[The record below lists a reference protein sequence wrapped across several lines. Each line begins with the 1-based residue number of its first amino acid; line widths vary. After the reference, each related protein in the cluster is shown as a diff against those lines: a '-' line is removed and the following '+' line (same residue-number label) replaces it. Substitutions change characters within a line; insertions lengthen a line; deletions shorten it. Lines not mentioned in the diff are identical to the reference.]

1 MRIVDHGVG
10 IADDVLLR
18 LFERFYQGQEPG
30 VSSELGLGLYIA
42 RIPVETHGGRI
53 WAESQ
58 TGRGS
63 TFAFSLPFAIDDRD
77 RTADE

>member
-10 IADDVLLR
+10 IADDVLPR

-30 VSSELGLGLYIA
+30 VSSELGLGLDIA
-42 RIPVETHGGRI
+42 RMPVEAHGGRI

-58 TGRGS
+58 LGRGS
-63 TFAFSLPFAIDDRD
+63 TFTFSLPFAIDDRD